1 MKSFRYYLTSLMMAL
16 VLGLS
21 LTACDEESQAQTNY
35 SDPQSQQPT
44 QIVNVPE
51 INKKVKDSL
60 DKYTARIDSISKD
73 TKDAVDTVSAMQKNV
88 SNLQG
93 HEMWWWI
100 SLGITT
106 LSLILALIGIKLCVS
121 LQGRAN
127 RQRRDID
134 NIVREKR
141 EASFNTR
148 ATTTSKSSTPS
159 DYEFL
164 KKRVSELEYQ
174 VRQLTAATRSTQP
187 YTQPVPNPVIP
198 EVISKN
204 GYFANPIQ
212 ASEPYFRKLLSS
224 RDSEARFS
232 VEIQGE
238 KGYFKPLDD
247 SSSYLFTLVSNDAM
261 KSAIEF
267 SGCQPPSEA
276 TSMRIITPGEA
287 VQKDGRWYITKKA
300 SVALS
305 R

>member
-1 MKSFRYYLTSLMMAL
+1 MAL
-16 VLGLS
+16 ILGLS
-21 LTACDEESQAQTNY
+21 LTACDDESQTGAYANPQQT
-35 SDPQSQQPT
+35 SQQQT
-44 QIVNVPE
+44 DGNVSD
-51 INKKVKDSL
+51 INKEVKDSL
-60 DKYTARIDSISKD
+60 DKYTAKIDSISKD
-73 TKDAVDTVSAMQKNV
+73 TKDAVDTVSAMQKDV
-88 SNLQG
+88 ADLQG
-93 HEMWWWI
+93 HETWWWI
-100 SLGITT
+100 SSGVAA
-106 LSLILALIGIKLCVS
+106 LSLIVALIGIKLCVS

-141 EASFNTR
+141 EASFNMR
-148 ATTTSKSSTPS
+148 ATTSSKSSVSS
-159 DYEFL
+159 DYESL
-164 KKRVSELEYQ
+164 KRKVSELECQ
-174 VRQLTAATRSTQP
+174 VRRLTSAPRLTQP

-198 EVISKN
+198 EAISKH

-238 KGYFKPLDD
+238 KGYFKPLGD

-261 KSAIEF
+261 KAAIEF

-287 VQKDGRWYITKKA
+287 VQKDGRWYIAKKA

>member
-1 MKSFRYYLTSLMMAL
+1 MMAL

-51 INKKVKDSL
+51 INKEVKDSL

-100 SLGITT
+100 SLGIAT

-164 KKRVSELEYQ
+164 KKRVSGLEYQ

-204 GYFANPIQ
+204 GNCYHLATL
-212 ASEPYFRKLLSS
+212 KHVS
-224 RDSEARFS
+224 R
-232 VEIQGE
+232 
-238 KGYFKPLDD
+238 
-247 SSSYLFTLVSNDAM
+247 
-261 KSAIEF
+261 
-267 SGCQPPSEA
+267 
-276 TSMRIITPGEA
+276 
-287 VQKDGRWYITKKA
+287 
-300 SVALS
+300 
-305 R
+305 